1 MFGLKGYRRHVVFIQ
16 NHHSPIESTKT
27 RVGQQGWPP
36 ELEFLNKMPNPGILE
51 SRDLRLGRIQRFF
64 FAQLFFKKI
73 AFSHYCKC
81 YVYCL
86 GSLDVS
92 SPDWRSLGLSSIL
105 NLNTIIKYKLFN
117 FIVYQF
123 TIPYLKKHD
132 VVRPKNRF
140 GKPNPGISA
149 PMKCFWIP
157 TLVSGNGLNWTFGSY
172 WLYDNNMSAFFLG

>member
-1 MFGLKGYRRHVVFIQ
+1 MKKA
-16 NHHSPIESTKT
+16 S
-27 RVGQQGWPP
+27 RVGILKQNAKSRYSGI
-36 ELEFLNKMPNPGILE
+36 PGFE
-51 SRDLRLGRIQRFF
+51 VRQNSKNFF
-64 FAQLFFKKI
+64 FAQLFFFKI

-92 SPDWRSLGLSSIL
+92 SPDLHSLGLSSIL
-105 NLNTIIKYKLFN
+105 NLSTIIKYKLFN

-123 TIPYLKKHD
+123 TIPSLKKHD

-149 PMKCFWIP
+149 PMKCF
-157 TLVSGNGLNWTFGSY
+157 
-172 WLYDNNMSAFFLG
+172 